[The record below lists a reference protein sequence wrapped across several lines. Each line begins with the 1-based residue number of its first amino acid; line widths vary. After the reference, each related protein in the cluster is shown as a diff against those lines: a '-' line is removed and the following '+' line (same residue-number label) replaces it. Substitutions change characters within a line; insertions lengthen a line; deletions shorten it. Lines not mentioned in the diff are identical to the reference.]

1 MVAAGGAG
9 MPRFL
14 VFSDVH
20 ANLTALEAVLGAAEG
35 LWEWAMCLG
44 DVVGYGPDPNEVIER
59 MLRLNAVTIRGN
71 HDKACSGAE
80 YADFNPTAQ
89 AAVEWT
95 FRQLRPEYRGWLRAL
110 PAGPVSNEDG
120 YVFVHGSIEDE
131 DKYLF
136 SSEEAERSLELAP
149 TPVTFFGHTHM
160 QGGFLRENGH
170 VEAFRPT
177 YAAEE
182 NSVTLELDPAAR
194 YLINPGSVGQPRD
207 GDPRAAFVLV
217 DPERRAVEYR
227 RIAYDIAAVQERME
241 QAGLPEPLV
250 LRLAFGR

>member
-1 MVAAGGAG
+1 

-20 ANLTALEAVLGAAEG
+20 ANLTALEAVLGAADG
-35 LWEWAMCLG
+35 LWDWAMCLG
-44 DVVGYGPDPNEVIER
+44 DVVGYGPDPNEVIDR
-59 MLRLNAVTIRGN
+59 ILQLNAFTIRGN
-71 HDKACSGAE
+71 HDKACCGAQ

-95 FRQLRPEYRGWLRAL
+95 FRQLRPDNRAWLRKL
-110 PAGPVSNEDG
+110 PGGPVSNENG
-120 YVFVHGSIEDE
+120 YVFVHGSFEDE

-136 SSEEAERSLELAP
+136 SSEEAERSLDLAP
-149 TPVTFFGHTHM
+149 MPVTFFGHTHV
-160 QGGFLRENGH
+160 QGGFVRENGQ

-177 YAAEE
+177 YASGEL
-182 NSVTLELDPAAR
+182 SVALALDPTVR

-207 GDPRAAFVLV
+207 GDPRAAFALV
-217 DPERRAVEYR
+217 DPERGGVEYR
-227 RIAYDIAAVQERME
+227 RIAYDIAAVQQRME
-241 QAGLPEPLV
+241 KAGLPEPLV